1 MKISKKDAQMWFE
14 FFAQLPEDEQLMP
27 HQQEIAYAVLA
38 QIERA
43 VDANIAALQAQIPGL
58 KSLENRTFYVG
69 PD

>member
-1 MKISKKDAQMWFE
+1 
-14 FFAQLPEDEQLMP
+14 MP

-58 KSLENRTFYVG
+58 KSL
-69 PD
+69 